1 MTSIWVSFAVD
12 SSYSIDMAL
21 GSLTT
26 LMQSQVRSPQSAG
39 TAAAPPPSALPLVGP
54 ASHGFGQGSGVDPTY
69 RQQNALH
76 TMRGAWLSSLGGDP
90 DATPHFQ
97 GPNLG
102 MAFGDLG
109 GGGGPTSIDTLRLHA
124 DLQTGVRGRLAEQF
138 EPNATIGIIDGFGGS
153 GHGEAME
160 HLVRG
165 QGFTDGEIQNIEA
178 PTGAGTYNMAEQMLR
193 DPRLPMDQRLHAYI
207 EEGQTAYLNR
217 TAGVLNGIAD
227 DPNHQLQTITE
238 SRGTGRQNSYQNLHG
253 LALSEGEGGAHQ
265 VTPLGEEMM
274 RSFGLTPGT
283 DEQTIRAFR
292 QQLADRVDDVTTN
305 SDRIAEAQQ
314 GLSRAV
320 DRLGERGISYVTTA
334 GNEGG
339 LQQDLAQQGVQVSDR
354 WDDALTGVPN
364 ALVVGATDTREGR
377 NEQVYFS
384 SRYDNVDI
392 LAPGVNIDVG
402 QDQPRHGTSVAAPVV
417 AGRLESLRRQ
427 NPGSSPQDLQEQLI
441 RSAGPVAN
449 SATPAL
455 N

>member
-1 MTSIWVSFAVD
+1 MTSICVSFVAD
-12 SSYSIDMAL
+12 SFYSIDMAL

-26 LMQSQVRSPQSAG
+26 FMQAQSRAPQSPALAAG
-39 TAAAPPPSALPLVGP
+39 SPLGTLLPTGP
-54 ASHGFGQGSGVDPTY
+54 ALQGFGQGSGVDPTY

-90 DATPHFQ
+90 EATPHFQ

-102 MAFGDLG
+102 LAFGDLG
-109 GGGGPTSIDTLRLHA
+109 GGGSPTSIDSLRMHA
-124 DLQTGVRGRLAEQF
+124 DLQTGVRGSLAEQF
-138 EPNATIGIIDGFGGS
+138 EPNATIGIIDTFGGS

-165 QGFTDGEIQNIEA
+165 QGFADGDIQNIQA
-178 PTGAGTYNMAEQMLR
+178 PTTAGTYQMAEQMLR
-193 DPRLPMDQRLHAYI
+193 DPSLPMDQRLHAYI

-227 DPNHQLQTITE
+227 DPTHQLQTLTE
-238 SRGTGRQNSYQNLHG
+238 SRGTGRQNSYQNLHN
-253 LALSEGEGGAHQ
+253 LAFSEGEGGAQ
-265 VTPLGEEMM
+265 QLTPLGQEMM
-274 RSFGLTPGT
+274 SSFGLTPGT
-283 DEQTIRAFR
+283 DEETIRAFR

-305 SDRIAEAQQ
+305 SDRIATAQQ
-314 GLSRAV
+314 GLGQAV

-339 LQQDLAQQGVQVSDR
+339 MQQDLARQGVQVSDR

-384 SRYDNVDI
+384 SQYDNVDI
-392 LAPGVNIDVG
+392 LAPGVGIDVG
-402 QDQPRHGTSVAAPVV
+402 QEQPRHGTSVAAPVV
-417 AGRLESLRRQ
+417 AGRLESLRRES
-427 NPGSSPQDLQEQLI
+427 PGSSPQDLQEQLV

-449 SATPAL
+449 STTPAL

>member
-1 MTSIWVSFAVD
+1 M
-12 SSYSIDMAL
+12 
-21 GSLTT
+21 
-26 LMQSQVRSPQSAG
+26 
-39 TAAAPPPSALPLVGP
+39 
-54 ASHGFGQGSGVDPTY
+54 
-69 RQQNALH
+69 
-76 TMRGAWLSSLGGDP
+76 
-90 DATPHFQ
+90 
-97 GPNLG
+97 
-102 MAFGDLG
+102 
-109 GGGGPTSIDTLRLHA
+109 
-124 DLQTGVRGRLAEQF
+124 
-138 EPNATIGIIDGFGGS
+138 
-153 GHGEAME
+153 
-160 HLVRG
+160 
-165 QGFTDGEIQNIEA
+165 
-178 PTGAGTYNMAEQMLR
+178 
-193 DPRLPMDQRLHAYI
+193 
-207 EEGQTAYLNR
+207 
-217 TAGVLNGIAD
+217 
-227 DPNHQLQTITE
+227 
-238 SRGTGRQNSYQNLHG
+238 
-253 LALSEGEGGAHQ
+253 
-265 VTPLGEEMM
+265 
-274 RSFGLTPGT
+274 
-283 DEQTIRAFR
+283 
-292 QQLADRVDDVTTN
+292 TTN

>member
-1 MTSIWVSFAVD
+1 MAVLLTFR
-12 SSYSIDMAL
+12 SYSIDMAL
-21 GSLTT
+21 GSLASFTQNQIRT
-26 LMQSQVRSPQSAG
+26 PQPQG
-39 TAAAPPPSALPLVGP
+39 LAAPVNPSLPQTGHFP
-54 ASHGFGQGSGVDPTY
+54 QGSGVNPTY
-69 RQQNALH
+69 RQENALH

-90 DATPHFQ
+90 DASPTFQ
-97 GPNLG
+97 GPNFG
-102 MAFGDLG
+102 AAFGDLG
-109 GGGGPTSIDTLRLHA
+109 GAGNSSIDSLRFHA
-124 DLQTGVRGRLAEQF
+124 DLQSGVRGGLAEPL
-138 EPNATIGIIDGFGGS
+138 EPNATIGIIDTFGGS

-160 HLVRG
+160 HLVRR
-165 QGFTDGEIQNIEA
+165 QGFADGDIQNIQA
-178 PTGAGTYNMAEQMLR
+178 PTTAGTYNMAEQMLR
-193 DPRLPMDQRLHAYI
+193 DPSLPMDQRLNAYI

-227 DPNHQLQTITE
+227 DPNHQLRTLTE
-238 SRGTGRQNSYQNLHG
+238 SRGTGRQNSYQSLHNL
-253 LALSEGEGGAHQ
+253 AFSEGEGGTPQ
-265 VTPLGEEMM
+265 LTPLGREMM
-274 RSFGLTPGT
+274 SSFGLTPGS
-283 DEQTIRAFR
+283 DEQAIRAFR

-305 SDRIAEAQQ
+305 SERIAAAQG
-314 GLSRAV
+314 GLSQAV

-339 LQQDLAQQGVQVSDR
+339 MQQDLARQGVTVSDR

-392 LAPGVNIDVG
+392 LAPGVSIDVG

-417 AGRLESLRRQ
+417 AGRLETLRRQ
-427 NPGSSPQDLQEQLI
+427 NPESSPQALQQQLI
-441 RSAGPVAN
+441 RSGSPVPN